1 MRTLPDG
8 KIVRVAELF
17 SEQELKTSRMYNE
30 ALVRFEGQK
39 GLIVRLDGPLGT
51 RIVSGIA
58 DPVDANACHSP
69 LMSLLLDM
77 GLPRQSDGRRSQ
89 PVV

>member
-58 DPVDANACHSP
+58 GPVDASGWSSSRIDMIGRVLPH
-69 LMSLLLDM
+69 LLF
-77 GLPRQSDGRRSQ
+77 GVQF
-89 PVV
+89 